1 MSEKKLFPL
10 TRAAKAEQTKLKIV
24 EAAASCFIAKG
35 FHQSSM
41 RDIANTAGVSLGNLY
56 NHFESKQDLIMAFA
70 SFEEQ
75 ENADLLR
82 HLEKKGDH
90 EARFQA
96 FLGQYFDQA
105 FQADNA
111 VLAAEIFSE
120 AMRNKEIHQ
129 IFEENRQK
137 ISHEFSV
144 FLKEWKSHEAKEA
157 LVLKADFILDLV
169 EGTALRYALNGEA
182 PSRSEKEA
190 LLAAAKA
197 IL

>member
-10 TRAAKAEQTKLKIV
+10 TRAARAEQTKLKIV

-70 SFEEQ
+70 SFEEE

-82 HLEKKGDH
+82 HLEKKEDH
-90 EARFQA
+90 EVRFQA
-96 FLGQYFDQA
+96 FLSQYFDQA

-120 AMRNKEIHQ
+120 AMRNKEVHQ

-137 ISHEFSV
+137 ISREFSV
-144 FLKEWKSHEAKEA
+144 FLKEWKSDEAKEA
-157 LVLKADFILDLV
+157 LTLKADFILDLV
-169 EGTALRYALNGEA
+169 EGTALRYALNGEE
-182 PSRSEKEA
+182 PSRPEKEA
-190 LLAAAKA
+190 LLAAATA

>member
-1 MSEKKLFPL
+1 MPEKKLFPL

-24 EAAASCFIAKG
+24 EAAAACFIAKG

-70 SFEEQ
+70 SFEEE

-82 HLEKKGDH
+82 QLEKKGGH
-90 EARFQA
+90 ETRFQA
-96 FLGQYFDQA
+96 FLNHYFDQT

-111 VLAAEIFSE
+111 VLAAEIFAE
-120 AMRNKEIHQ
+120 AMRNKEIHE

-137 ISHEFSV
+137 VSLNFAA
-144 FLKEWKSHEAKEA
+144 FLKEWKSSESAEKLA
-157 LVLKADFILDLV
+157 LKADFILDLV
-169 EGTALRYALNGEA
+169 EGTALRYALNGDE
-182 PSRSEKEA
+182 PSKSEKEA
-190 LLAAAKA
+190 LLSAARA